1 MKISVVTV
9 SRNAVETIE
18 KTLLSVQRQNYPR
31 IEHIVIDGAS
41 NDGTVDIIKR
51 HRDFIETFVSEP
63 DHGIYEAMN
72 KGIAMAS
79 GEIIGTLNAD
89 DVYADEAVLSRV
101 AAIFSNPEI
110 NACYADLVYVDPHFP
125 HKIVRY
131 WRSCEYHPGL
141 FESGWMPAHPT
152 FFARREVYESFGDFD
167 LNFPRQADFELT
179 MRFLAIHRIRS
190 QYVPEI
196 WVRMRTGGISN
207 RSLIGILKGNI
218 EAYRACKKNGLGV
231 NALFIPRK
239 ILSRIPQFFSRPG
252 NAI

>member
-41 NDGTVDIIKR
+41 NDGTVDIIKQ
-51 HRDFIETFVSEP
+51 HRNYIETFVSEP

-179 MRFLAIHRIRS
+179 MRFLAIHTSPFPSTTIPFISLPSGLSGAAKPNLLVQPPCLNCQSPPYLKSPS
-190 QYVPEI
+190 QTSAV
-196 WVRMRTGGISN
+196 VGS
-207 RSLIGILKGNI
+207 
-218 EAYRACKKNGLGV
+218 
-231 NALFIPRK
+231 IPM
-239 ILSRIPQFFSRPG
+239 P
-252 NAI
+252 